1 MLLIYGFLHTIIEKI
16 HIFPYFLLFSLFF
29 VNFAPSPTIQNK
41 MRKVLLLNM
50 CFICSL
56 FCYGQMT
63 LSSCGLSDTK
73 WRNDITGDFDIGFFE
88 QFAVYD
94 CKFWQYESVSEKGDK
109 YDITLRHDDDLR
121 SMKVGKDRNGKRDI
135 QIGLDKPLPFSNIT
149 SQYLP
154 YYPKSDGKTDLKRD
168 GTIHVTP
175 IVLWAEE

>member
-1 MLLIYGFLHTIIEKI
+1 
-16 HIFPYFLLFSLFF
+16 
-29 VNFAPSPTIQNK
+29 
-41 MRKVLLLNM
+41 
-50 CFICSL
+50 
-56 FCYGQMT
+56 MT

-109 YDITLRHDDDLR
+109 YDITLRHDDDLL

-154 YYPKSDGKTDLKRD
+154 YYPKSDGKTDLIDNVYSRID
-168 GTIHVTP
+168 TIT
-175 IVLWAEE
+175 IVGWLKDMPENERAAGAFEIYYNNIFRA